1 MLLSDL
7 KNPMSPTQAMPF
19 NTHRSVLRLA
29 MQALTQALGKLRAKM
44 THQEKENGGKG
55 EDILVTLPSISAHC
69 SRWTCVANVACTL
82 CTQCRLVPLTGA
94 APTASSCVAGLVQSV
109 LFLLTHQL
117 QS

>member
-55 EDILVTLPSISAHC
+55 EDILVTLQTS
-69 SRWTCVANVACTL
+69 
-82 CTQCRLVPLTGA
+82 Q
-94 APTASSCVAGLVQSV
+94 PTALDGLVSQMWHAHFVRSADW
-109 LFLLTHQL
+109 FL
-117 QS
+117 